1 MESSTQY
8 LNLRSL
14 IVKKILESKSPIKP
28 SKSKLLKESDERLV
42 SLLFENAVMAER
54 EFWREDIIKK
64 ITSFEPDTEKKLIS
78 SGTNLLTSLI
88 EVVEKNRDSL
98 K

>member
-8 LNLRSL
+8 LNLKSL

-64 ITSFEPDTEKKLIS
+64 ITSFEPDIEIKLIS

>member
-1 MESSTQY
+1 MENN
-8 LNLRSL
+8 NLRIQL
-14 IVKKILESKSPIKP
+14 INKILDCNSPIKP

-54 EFWREDIIKK
+54 ELWREDIIKK
-64 ITSFEPDTEKKLIS
+64 IASFESGTEKKYLS
-78 SGTNLLTSLI
+78 SGTNLLTTLI
-88 EVVEKNRDSL
+88 KVVEKKRDSL